1 MRSLVLVLTL
11 VSSVAA
17 NAEVLQ
23 TIRLSETSMT
33 LNPVWSL
40 ITSNGVKEC
49 KGKSC
54 TFDVPAKD
62 TAASIELKCGT
73 NSINFG
79 VKLTGYGASVTKSC
93 SEVVDM
99 PALEGKCTD
108 VCKLH

>member
-1 MRSLVLVLTL
+1 MKNLVLVLTL

-23 TIRLSETSMT
+23 TIKLSETSMA

-40 ITSNGVKEC
+40 ITSNGAKEC

-62 TAASIELKCGT
+62 TSASVELKCGT
-73 NSINFG
+73 SSLNFG
-79 VKLTGYGASVTKSC
+79 VKLTGAGASVTKSC
-93 SEVVDM
+93 TDIVNM
-99 PALEGKCTD
+99 PALDGKCTD

>member
-1 MRSLVLVLTL
+1 MKNLVLVLTL
-11 VSSVAA
+11 VSSVSVH
-17 NAEVLQ
+17 AEVLQ
-23 TIRLSETSMT
+23 TIKLTETST
-33 LNPVWSL
+33 ALNPVWSL
-40 ITSNGVKEC
+40 ITSNGAKEC

-79 VKLTGYGASVTKSC
+79 VKLTGAGASVTKSC
-93 SEVVDM
+93 AEVVNM
-99 PALEGKCTD
+99 AALEGKCTD